1 MSKNAVQIP
10 SDMDIMM
17 FLDGE
22 LTGEDAKRVETFL
35 ANDED
40 AGAKAVALGQITEF
54 VRGNLELAADDAE
67 DKLSG
72 LWAGIERSIHSNG
85 ASKTPAD
92 VISIESASQKA
103 EQRATDEL
111 VKKASWFGGWQSHLI
126 TGAIVAAAVAVLM
139 IATRPQTAP
148 PQTQAARQVVAPPT
162 TIPVALKSQ
171 APEVEELEVYE
182 GNGTIMM
189 VGDESDGDSSAVI
202 WISSDTDL
210 IEDPI

>member
-139 IATRPQTAP
+139 IATRPQTAT